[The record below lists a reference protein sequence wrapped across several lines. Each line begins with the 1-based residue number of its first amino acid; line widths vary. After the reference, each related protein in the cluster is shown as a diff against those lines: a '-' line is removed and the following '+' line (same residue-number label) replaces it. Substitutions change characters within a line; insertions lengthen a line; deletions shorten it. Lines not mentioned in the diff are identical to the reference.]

1 MLLQEHRHQEIERA
15 QELAA
20 FSGYMAAIVARMLP
34 QEAGPLPPFSDFYRP
49 PAHRMSEPKP
59 QTTSAEYKARYD
71 SWQ

>member
-1 MLLQEHRHQEIERA
+1 MLLQEHRLQEIERA

-49 PAHRMSEPKP
+49 PSRAEPN
-59 QTTSAEYKARYD
+59 QQTTTSAEYKARYD